1 MNENEGTNFWRAIDT
16 VYFQQDL
23 PVQWQRRMGADYAAA
38 RGVFLQRTGK
48 EATCYRSP
56 ALCQCSLRVV
66 KHAPDDIVGVS
77 DCEFTECEDVTL
89 QPADIEA
96 WELNFEKLGRAVA
109 RAFGCEPREA
119 ELGASLTRQIGVFA
133 GSAPV
138 VLTIRPGP
146 QGFYGLLA
154 QLVATLKERFIV
166 LAPTTQCY
174 DGPIQALLRGNKV
187 GFFDLETNLVLTRDG
202 TLQAKRSG
210 AELFADW
217 APPVMKPVVESEAQ
231 RVFGFLRKLR
241 AEPGK
246 QKAPLHRVFE
256 LMVLEGR
263 SAVETAR
270 RCQPRCVPSL
280 ITARIKTLEERF
292 GMSLERL
299 RNLAADIRDMEST
312 VKGDRRRKRRDGAM
326 AEAAGSDAGADEG
339 AGEEYRYEEGENDS

>member
-1 MNENEGTNFWRAIDT
+1 MNEKTASFWRAIDAQP
-16 VYFQQDL
+16 YFL
-23 PVQWQRRMGADYAAA
+23 RKVAARWRKFMGADFEAA
-38 RGVFLQRTGK
+38 RGTFVQPTGT
-48 EATCYRSP
+48 EAKRYPSAAVCD
-56 ALCQCSLRVV
+56 CFLRVV

-77 DCEFTECEDVTL
+77 DCGCIECSDVTL
-89 QPADIEA
+89 TPTDLEV

-119 ELGASLTRQIGVFA
+119 DLGAPLTRQIGLFG
-133 GSAPV
+133 GSVPV
-138 VLTIRPGP
+138 VLAIRP
-146 QGFYGLLA
+146 QRHEFFQLLA

-166 LAPTTQCY
+166 LVPTLQCY
-174 DGPIQALLRGNKV
+174 DGPTQALLKGNKV
-187 GFFDLETNLVLTRDG
+187 GFFDLATWMTLLPDG
-202 TLQAKRSG
+202 TLQARRSG

-217 APPVMKPVVESEAQ
+217 ASPVMKPVVESEAQ